1 MLSGGVSMGTLDLI
15 KPLLHKLGT
24 IHFGRLNMKPGK
36 PTTFATIPVPHVDN
50 GHKLVFALPG
60 NPVSALVTFLLLAQP
75 AIKAWKIGFNGITT
89 KNHGYPTLKV
99 KTKTDLKLDPERP
112 EYDTSSRKRIEKND
126 VADHVMLKCNS
137 CLPLDCPSSSETVC
151 VIFLS
156 FFFITP
162 DIIVFM

>member
-1 MLSGGVSMGTLDLI
+1 MTNCMQEELEKRMVDGLSKVDILMLSGGVSMGSLDLI

-24 IHFGRLNMKPGK
+24 VHFGRLNMKPGK

-50 GHKLVFALPG
+50 GQKLVFALPG

-75 AIKAWKIGFNGITT
+75 AIKAWKLGLDGITT

-112 EYDTSSRKRIEKND
+112 E
-126 VADHVMLKCNS
+126 
-137 CLPLDCPSSSETVC
+137 
-151 VIFLS
+151 
-156 FFFITP
+156 
-162 DIIVFM
+162 